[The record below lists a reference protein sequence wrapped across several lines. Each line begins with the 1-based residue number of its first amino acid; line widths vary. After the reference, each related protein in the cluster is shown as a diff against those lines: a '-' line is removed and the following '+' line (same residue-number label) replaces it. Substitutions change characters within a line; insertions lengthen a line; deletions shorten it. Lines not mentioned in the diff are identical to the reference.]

1 MAKNKA
7 ARRCNDAPKV
17 SSTSSRTP
25 KLYHESDWER
35 ANRLLPVAFGICFAL
50 MCIWEVVCSWM

>member
-1 MAKNKA
+1 MAGKKA

-17 SSTSSRTP
+17 STSSSRTP
-25 KLYHESDWER
+25 TLYHVSDWDG
-35 ANRLLPVAFGICFAL
+35 AMRLLPLVFGACFAL